1 MARAYQMYIG
11 GEWVD
16 AAGGGTFDDLNP
28 YTGDVFATVAGGG
41 AVDATRAI
49 DAAQAAFPEWAATGP
64 STRRAILLKAADVL
78 DARAGDVAATLTAET
93 GATVPWAGFQTFL
106 TAGILRE
113 AASHVHRV
121 TGEIIPAD
129 LPGQVSM
136 TLRQPV
142 GVVVGIGPWNAPLI
156 LCLRSIAYAIAYG
169 NTAVLKPSADA
180 PVSGGVAIA
189 EVFEAAGLPKGVL
202 NLVMN
207 GPGKAG
213 EMGDALMSDPRVRRV
228 SFTGSTAVGR
238 HLAEQAGKYL
248 KRITLELGGSDAFIV
263 LADADIDYA
272 VSAGIFGRFL
282 HQGQICMSSKRFIL
296 ERPIAEEFTAKFVE
310 RVKGLK
316 YGDPTDPTT
325 AVGPVINQWQRE
337 NLHKQVENAVAQ
349 GATVA
354 CGGGFDGNVYQ
365 PTVLTGL
372 GRDMTCF
379 S

>member
-1 MARAYQMYIG
+1 MARAYQVHIG

-16 AAGGGTFDDLNP
+16 AADGGTFDDLNP
-28 YTGDVFATVAGGG
+28 YTGEVFATVAGGG
-41 AVDATRAI
+41 AADATRAI
-49 DAAQAAFPEWAATGP
+49 AAAQAAFPEWAATGP

-180 PVSGGVAIA
+180 PVSGGRRDRR
-189 EVFEAAGLPKGVL
+189 GL
-202 NLVMN
+202 
-207 GPGKAG
+207 
-213 EMGDALMSDPRVRRV
+213 R
-228 SFTGSTAVGR
+228 
-238 HLAEQAGKYL
+238 
-248 KRITLELGGSDAFIV
+248 
-263 LADADIDYA
+263 
-272 VSAGIFGRFL
+272 
-282 HQGQICMSSKRFIL
+282 
-296 ERPIAEEFTAKFVE
+296 
-310 RVKGLK
+310 
-316 YGDPTDPTT
+316 
-325 AVGPVINQWQRE
+325 
-337 NLHKQVENAVAQ
+337 
-349 GATVA
+349 
-354 CGGGFDGNVYQ
+354 GGGAAE
-365 PTVLTGL
+365 
-372 GRDMTCF
+372 GRTQSGDERAGQGRRDR
-379 S
+379 